1 MFIFLPAPPH
11 PILKYGYPQHSVA
24 PYIFKNTPLLLI
36 AMMEEELADTLHALE
51 KKIDLLGAKVEVIE
65 SIVCKKYS
73 PPRGLVMLLQLY
85 FAKAKTLAQHLL
97 AQTPSSAIAQLSKW
111 REIVYPLRRSAH

>member
-1 MFIFLPAPPH
+1 M
-11 PILKYGYPQHSVA
+11 
-24 PYIFKNTPLLLI
+24 
-36 AMMEEELADTLHALE
+36 EELADTLHALE

-73 PPRGLVMLLQLY
+73 PPQGLVKLLQLY

-97 AQTPSSAIAQLSKW
+97 AQTPSSAAAIAQLSKW
-111 REIVYPLRRSAH
+111 REIVYPPRSKQI